1 MEHFN
6 LIGGT
11 KILLNLVLAY
21 STLLSS
27 FMLPMIA
34 GMSMA
39 DWIIKILQIAA
50 LLFSIKA
57 SKNAIKNKNTTSK

>member
-27 FMLPMIA
+27 FMLPIIA

>member
-1 MEHFN
+1 MEHLN

-27 FMLPMIA
+27 FVLPMIA

>member
-1 MEHFN
+1 MEHLN
-6 LIGGT
+6 IIGGT

-27 FMLPMIA
+27 FMLPIIA

-57 SKNAIKNKNTTSK
+57 SKNAIKNKNNTSK

>member
-1 MEHFN
+1 MEYLN

-11 KILLNLVLAY
+11 KILMNLVLAY

-57 SKNAIKNKNTTSK
+57 SKNAIKNKNNTSK

>member
-1 MEHFN
+1 MEHLN

>member
-11 KILLNLVLAY
+11 KILMNLVLAY

-27 FMLPMIA
+27 FMLPIIA

-57 SKNAIKNKNTTSK
+57 SKNAIKNKNNTSK

>member
-57 SKNAIKNKNTTSK
+57 SKNAIKNKSNTSK

>member
-57 SKNAIKNKNTTSK
+57 SKNAIKNKNNTSK

>member
-1 MEHFN
+1 MEHLN
-6 LIGGT
+6 IIGGT
-11 KILLNLVLAY
+11 KILMNLVLAY

>member
-11 KILLNLVLAY
+11 KILMNLVLAY

-57 SKNAIKNKNTTSK
+57 SKNAIKNKNNTSK

>member
-1 MEHFN
+1 MEHLN

-11 KILLNLVLAY
+11 KILMNLVLAY

-57 SKNAIKNKNTTSK
+57 SKNAIKNKNNTSK

>member
-6 LIGGT
+6 IIGGT
-11 KILLNLVLAY
+11 KILMNLVLAY

-27 FMLPMIA
+27 FMLPIIA

-57 SKNAIKNKNTTSK
+57 SKNAIKNKNNTSK

>member
-1 MEHFN
+1 MEHLN
-6 LIGGT
+6 IIGGT
-11 KILLNLVLAY
+11 KILMNLVLAY

-57 SKNAIKNKNTTSK
+57 SKNAIKNKNNTSK